1 MDFIKEYISSD
12 SEEEEKEKK
21 NCMSTKSFYKST
33 KKKNEKRTRSQFSR
47 NNIENMLKLIQ
58 TKIQKK
64 KVKLL
69 MNII

>member
-1 MDFIKEYISSD
+1 MSSD

-21 NCMSTKSFYKST
+21 FCMSTKSFYKST

-47 NNIENMLKLIQ
+47 NNIENEVKAY
-58 TKIQKK
+58 TNKNTEK

>member
-1 MDFIKEYISSD
+1 
-12 SEEEEKEKK
+12 
-21 NCMSTKSFYKST
+21 MSTKSFYKST

-47 NNIENMLKLIQ
+47 NNIENEDKAYTIKN
-58 TKIQKK
+58 TEK

>member
-1 MDFIKEYISSD
+1 MIVRR
-12 SEEEEKEKK
+12 
-21 NCMSTKSFYKST
+21 
-33 KKKNEKRTRSQFSR
+33 KKKKKKIVCQQNVFTNQQRQKMKSVLGHNLAEIILKMK
-47 NNIENMLKLIQ
+47 IKLIQ